1 MDKQFFID
9 LFFESI
15 KPLKTI
21 LKAFLIIL
29 VIILVYLIIC
39 AFVLG
44 PIVLAFE
51 YNFWWLLLY
60 IVFIPL
66 LKIMI
71 LLTDE

>member
-1 MDKQFFID
+1 MDKQFVID

-29 VIILVYLIIC
+29 VIIIVCMIIC

-44 PIVLAFE
+44 PIILAFE

-60 IVFIPL
+60 IVFVPI

-71 LLTDE
+71 LFIDE